1 MAEKQTAKRNR
12 REEILQSLALMLE
25 SSDGSQ
31 RITTAKLAASVGVS
45 EAALYRHFPSKTRMF
60 DSLIEFIEDSL
71 ITRINLILKDEKDTT
86 ARLRL
91 IVLLILGFGERNPG
105 LTRILTG
112 HALMFEQ
119 DRLQGRIN
127 QLFERIEAQLRQV
140 MREKKMREG
149 EGYTLDETLLVPAS
163 CWLSARACC
172 RALCAASSNIVRRMI
187 STPAGRWSPHSC
199 SKSSHAAAR
208 LHDSPRNLRKFVANP
223 RAIG

>member
-91 IVLLILGFGERNPG
+91 IVLLILALASVIR

-149 EGYTLDETLLVPAS
+149 EGYTLDETLLAS
-163 CWLSARACC
+163 QLLAFCEGMLSRFVRSEFKYRPTDDFDARWP
-172 RALCAASSNIVRRMI
+172 LVAAQ
-187 STPAGRWSPHSC
+187 
-199 SKSSHAAAR
+199 
-208 LHDSPRNLRKFVANP
+208 LQ
-223 RAIG
+223 

>member
-71 ITRINLILKDEKDTT
+71 ITRINLILKDEKDTST
-86 ARLRL
+86 RLRL
-91 IVLLILGFGERNPG
+91 IVLLILGFGERNHG

-127 QLFERIEAQLRQV
+127 QLLNASKRSSASATRK
-140 MREKKMREG
+140 RMREG
-149 EGYTLDETLLVPAS
+149 EGYTTDKNLLAS
-163 CWLSARACC
+163 QLLAFCEGMLSRFVRSEFKYRPTDDFDARWP
-172 RALCAASSNIVRRMI
+172 LIAAQ
-187 STPAGRWSPHSC
+187 
-199 SKSSHAAAR
+199 
-208 LHDSPRNLRKFVANP
+208 LQ
-223 RAIG
+223 